1 MAKKLTQL
9 SIVKIRPA
17 ATRREVPDA
26 GKPGLYLIVQPSGK
40 KSWAVRYRF
49 HGKSRKVT
57 LSGFPSLP
65 LAHRQAQAVLDQ
77 VAEGL
82 DPAGE
87 KRRAAAP
94 PSDDLF
100 RNVAANFIQ
109 RHVNQRNSKR
119 YARDVVT
126 MLGKDVLPRWGDRRI
141 QDITKRDVLDLMHA
155 IAERGGGL
163 SANRILAVVKKLF
176 AWAIDQD
183 IVASSPAAS
192 VKKPVKEVS
201 RDRVLEDAEVKSLWL
216 ACDRVP
222 LWGPLTKILLLTGQ
236 RRSEVGGMTWDE
248 LDLVRAMWSLP
259 ASRTKNGKAHTVP
272 LSDAA
277 VAIIGEMPR
286 IGPFV
291 FGASPIANYSRGKA
305 AIDQAVA
312 QDITER
318 WTFHD
323 LRRTVASGMAR
334 LGIAVHVTEAVLNHR
349 SGKISG
355 VAAVYNRYDYGSEK
369 RQALAAWARFVLS
382 LQQPA
387 AENVVSLRTGAIVRG
402 KTPADAGSEAR

>member
-1 MAKKLTQL
+1 VAKKLTAI
-9 SIVKIRPA
+9 SISKIRPA

-26 GKPGLYLIVQPSGK
+26 GKPGLYLVVQPSGK

-49 HGKSRKVT
+49 QGKSRKFT

-65 LAHRQAQAVLDQ
+65 LAHRQAQEILDQ
-77 VAEGL
+77 VSEGR

-87 KRRAAAP
+87 NRLAAAP
-94 PSDDLF
+94 SSDDLF

-109 RHVNQRNSKR
+109 RHVKQHNSKR
-119 YARDVVT
+119 YGRDVVT
-126 MLGKDVLPRWGDRRI
+126 MLGKDVLPCWGDRRI
-141 QDITKRDVLDLMHA
+141 QDIGKRDVLELLHA
-155 IAERGGGL
+155 ISERGGGL

-176 AWAIDQD
+176 AWSIDQD
-183 IVASSPAAS
+183 IIASSPAAS
-192 VKKPVKEVS
+192 VKKPIKEPS
-201 RDRVLEDAEVKSLWL
+201 RDRVLDDKEIRLLWL
-216 ACDRVP
+216 ACDGVP

-277 VAIIGEMPR
+277 LAIIGEMPR

-305 AIDQAVA
+305 AIDQAVG

-323 LRRTVASGMAR
+323 LRRTAASGMAK
-334 LGIAVHVTEAVLNHR
+334 LHVPQEVTEKILNHT
-349 SGKISG
+349 SGKLSG
-355 VAAVYNRYDYGSEK
+355 VAGIYNRHEYSDEK
-369 RQALAAWARFVLS
+369 RGALEAWSRFVLS

-387 AENVVSLRTGAIVRG
+387 ANVVRLR
-402 KTPADAGSEAR
+402 S